1 MAHSLY
7 GFIGIGL
14 LLLLILFGLPV
25 GFSFILTSFAGLLY
39 LTGLTG
45 TLHAIGSTAYQWA
58 SDYTFAAVP
67 LFILMGHFA
76 HNSGISSDL
85 YEAGHKWVG
94 RVRGGLAMA
103 TVGACGGFAALSG
116 SSLATAAAMGNVSL
130 PEMRRLGYSRSLA
143 TGTVAAGGTIGI
155 LIPPS
160 IPLIIYGILT
170 AESISKLFMAGILPG
185 ILEAVIYCSVIY
197 ITCTLNPQAGPP
209 AQSSPMREKW
219 RSLLMVWPMLVI
231 FLMIMGGIYL
241 GIATPTEAAS
251 IGALGSFLYILLKR
265 RLTKENL
272 VTTIIE
278 TGVTATMMIT
288 ILIGAMCFSIFL
300 SITGIPMLAAD
311 WITSLEVNRY
321 MVLGIVLFIYIPLGC
336 VMDSLAMIV
345 LTIPLFFPTLEALGF
360 SPVLLG
366 ILAVKSIEIGQITP
380 PVGINVFIIRG
391 IAKDVPIGEIFK
403 GVIPFFISDVF
414 NLAMLVVFPQIS
426 LLIPNLMR

>member
-1 MAHSLY
+1 MPGSLC
-7 GFIGIGL
+7 GFIGIGV
-14 LLLLILFGLPV
+14 LLLLILLGLPV

-45 TLHAIGSTAYQWA
+45 TLHAIGSTAYEWA

-76 HNSGISSDL
+76 HNSGISRDL

-160 IPLIIYGILT
+160 IPLIIYGLLT

-185 ILEAVIYCSVIY
+185 ILEAFIYFFVIY
-197 ITCTLNPQAGPP
+197 ITCTLNPKAGPP
-209 AQSSPMREKW
+209 AQSFPMGEKW

-251 IGALGSFLYILLKR
+251 VGALGSFLYILMKR
-265 RLTKENL
+265 RLTRENL
-272 VTTIIE
+272 VSTIRE

-311 WITSLEVNRY
+311 WITSLKVNRY
-321 MVLGIVLFIYIPLGC
+321 VVLGIVLFIYIPLGC

-360 SPVLLG
+360 SPILLG
-366 ILAVKSIEIGQITP
+366 ILAAKSIEIGQITP
-380 PVGINVFIIRG
+380 PVGINVFIIKG
-391 IAKDVPIGEIFK
+391 IARDVPIGEIFK
-403 GVIPFFISDVF
+403 GVIPFFASDLL
-414 NLAMLVVFPQIS
+414 NLAILVTFPQIS
-426 LLIPNLMR
+426 LLIPTLMR